1 MKKRETKKI
10 SYEKEADILRVEL
23 ARSPIDYAQE
33 MGPFI
38 IHFSKRGIPV
48 YVEVLNASQFLKE
61 SERAFIREGVFAVPR
76 TAVHASM
83 RAVR

>member
-1 MKKRETKKI
+1 MPRKQNKKI

-23 ARSPIDYAQE
+23 ARVPIDYAQE
-33 MGPFI
+33 MGPFV

-48 YVEVLNASQFLKE
+48 YVEVLNASRFLKE
-61 SERAFIREGVFAVPR
+61 SEQAFVREGVFAAPQMVQG
-76 TAVHASM
+76 AM